1 MTKYLLR
8 TIRVHSLP
16 GQPTRGMIQAGTAV
30 FLCALGRSGIGRNK
44 REGDGK
50 TPLADLPLR
59 HVFYRQDRRK
69 RPKTLIPGRATRA
82 DDAWCDD
89 PSDNRYNHLI
99 RKPPGTAE
107 ECLTRQDGLYD
118 CIVTLGWNDAPVQKR
133 KGSAIFWHIARP
145 GFSPT
150 AGCVAV
156 TRDVFDKILPRLARK
171 AVMQIRG

>member
-1 MTKYLLR
+1 MTKHPLR
-8 TIRVHSLP
+8 TLRVHPLP
-16 GQPTRGMIQAGTAV
+16 GQPMRGMIQAGTAL
-30 FLCALGRSGIGRNK
+30 FPCALGRAGIGRIK

-59 HVFYRQDRRK
+59 QVFYRKDRRN
-69 RPKTLIPGRATRA
+69 RPKTLISGRATRTN
-82 DDAWCDD
+82 DAWCDD
-89 PSDNRYNHLI
+89 PSDNRYNRLI

-107 ECLTRQDGLYD
+107 ECLTRADGLYD

-145 GFSPT
+145 GFTPT

-171 AVMQIRG
+171 SIMKIKR